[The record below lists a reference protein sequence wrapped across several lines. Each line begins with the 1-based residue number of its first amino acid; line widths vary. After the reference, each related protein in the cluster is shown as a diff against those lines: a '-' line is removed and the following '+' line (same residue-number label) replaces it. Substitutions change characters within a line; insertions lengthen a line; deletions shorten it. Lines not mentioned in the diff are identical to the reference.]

1 MLPLLGLRR
10 QPQGCRTGGNDGRMR
25 PVVMPGLQREEK
37 TAWLRADLFSEAQ
50 LQLPMEAK

>member
-10 QPQGCRTGGNDGRMR
+10 QPKGCRTGGNDGRMR
-25 PVVMPGLQREEK
+25 TVVMPGLQREEK